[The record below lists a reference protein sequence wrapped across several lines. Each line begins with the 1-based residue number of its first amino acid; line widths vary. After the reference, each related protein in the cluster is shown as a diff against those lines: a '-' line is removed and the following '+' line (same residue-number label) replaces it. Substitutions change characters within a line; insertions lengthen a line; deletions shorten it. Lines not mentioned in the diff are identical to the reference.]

1 MVLKIKKQVEKYL
14 LLKKITLKSVF
25 YIILTK
31 VRFRRIS
38 KRSTIIVKTVQKR
51 TFCCFF
57 LKNFRFT
64 IEFTGAFCYHIIC
77 RGEIPIQG
85 EPNLFVGEL

>member
-38 KRSTIIVKTVQKR
+38 KRSAFIVKTVQKQ

-64 IEFTGAFCYHIIC
+64 IEFTEAFCYHIIC
-77 RGEIPIQG
+77 RGGIPIQG